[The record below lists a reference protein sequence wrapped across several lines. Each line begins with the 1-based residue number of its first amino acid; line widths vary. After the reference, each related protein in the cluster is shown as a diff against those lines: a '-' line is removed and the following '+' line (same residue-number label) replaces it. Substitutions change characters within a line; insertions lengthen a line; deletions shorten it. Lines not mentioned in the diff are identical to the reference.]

1 MNEFANTPV
10 GQEEDSNLGDFIED
24 SKIEAPSDAAT
35 NQMRKEA
42 VAQVL
47 DQLSDRERLV
57 IKLRYGLQLNEEERK
72 QLKGMSSRSRET
84 DFVLE
89 NGRVNTL
96 EDVGKIFDVTRER
109 IRQIEVKALRKL
121 KHPKIGGKK
130 LRDYLE

>member
-1 MNEFANTPV
+1 M
-10 GQEEDSNLGDFIED
+10 
-24 SKIEAPSDAAT
+24 
-35 NQMRKEA
+35 
-42 VAQVL
+42 
-47 DQLSDRERLV
+47 
-57 IKLRYGLQLNEEERK
+57 IKLRYGLQLNDSERQMLLANPSK
-72 QLKGMSSRSRET
+72 QRGS

-96 EDVGKIFDVTRER
+96 EDVGRIFDVTRER